1 MSATCK
7 SSADAVDQAVEE
19 EKQEEKDDCDE
30 EVHYDES
37 DRLLENTASA
47 PSIKISKK
55 LSPDT
60 YFKISVHPRTA
71 PVKPRSAPVEPVA
84 APPSEAAQFALRY
97 S

>member
-7 SSADAVDQAVEE
+7 SSAEAVDQAVEE

-30 EVHYDES
+30 IV
-37 DRLLENTASA
+37 
-47 PSIKISKK
+47 
-55 LSPDT
+55 SPDT